1 MAQVTNVKKYMIDG
15 WELPV
20 YPEKIVPSHNLVSR
34 SWNNM
39 YAQFIDT
46 PVNLKYKVNWVF
58 PCITKADAEAIMSR
72 INAKLLNN
80 HSREFTITTAFP
92 GHGDSFVQMDA
103 YLGTPTSFES
113 LDWMTDCG
121 DVNYY
126 KVELHW
132 IETKG
137 TVLLD

>member
-1 MAQVTNVKKYMIDG
+1 MAQVTNIKQYMIDNLA
-15 WELPV
+15 LPV
-20 YPEKIVPSHNLVSR
+20 YPEKIVASHNLVSR

-46 PVNLKYKVNWVF
+46 PVNLKYKVNWIF
-58 PCITKADAEAIMSR
+58 PCITKADAETIMGI
-72 INAKLLNN
+72 INAKLLSQ
-80 HSREFTITTAFP
+80 HSREFLITTAFP
-92 GHGDSFVQMDA
+92 GHGNNFIRMNA
-103 YLGTPTSFES
+103 YLGTPTTFES

-132 IETKG
+132 IETQG
-137 TVLLD
+137 TVLIS

>member
-1 MAQVTNVKKYMIDG
+1 MAHSTSNTRKYMIDG
-15 WELPV
+15 VELPV

-46 PVNLKYKVNWVF
+46 PVNLKYKVNWIF
-58 PCITKADAEAIMSR
+58 PCITKAQANAIMSI
-72 INAKLLNN
+72 INNKIENN
-80 HSREFTITTAFP
+80 KSRFFTINSAFP
-92 GHGDSFVQMDA
+92 GHSTGFVTMNA
-103 YLGTPTSFES
+103 YLGTPTTFES

-132 IETKG
+132 IETDG
-137 TVLLD
+137 VVLI